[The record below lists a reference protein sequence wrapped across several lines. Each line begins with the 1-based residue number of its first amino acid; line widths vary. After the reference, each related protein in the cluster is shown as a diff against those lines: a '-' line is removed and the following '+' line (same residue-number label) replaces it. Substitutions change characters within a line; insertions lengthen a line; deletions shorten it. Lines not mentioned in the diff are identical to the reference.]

1 MKPARRVAIVLA
13 AVMALTACG
22 NKSGAHYTARDVT
35 GVVAPLRFSLTGEDG
50 KPLTA
55 TAFRGRVT
63 LVYFGYTH
71 CPDVCPATLA
81 KVAHALTALGPQ
93 AERVRMLF
101 VSVDPK
107 RDTPAVLKVYT
118 DAFAPQI
125 VGATGDREQLIDIT
139 KRYRVAYR
147 LGKADA
153 QGDYAVYHSSAIF
166 VFDGKGQA
174 RLLMTGAETAPEMA
188 ADLRTLLANS

>member
-1 MKPARRVAIVLA
+1 MNLKAGVALALIGLLGLA
-13 AVMALTACG
+13 ACAG
-22 NKSGAHYTARDVT
+22 KEQAHYTARDVSN
-35 GVVAPLRFSLTGEDG
+35 VVASLQFKLTSEDG
-50 KPLTA
+50 KPLGA
-55 TAFRGRVT
+55 AAFRGKVT

-81 KVAHALTALGPQ
+81 KVAHALKALGPQ
-93 AERVRMLF
+93 AAQVRMLF

-107 RDTPAVLKVYT
+107 RDTPSVLKDYT

-125 VGATGDREQLIDIT
+125 VGATGTQRQLIEIT

-153 QGDYAVYHSSAIF
+153 QGDYPVYHSSAIF
-166 VFDGKGQA
+166 VFDGKGEA
-174 RLLMTGAETAPEMA
+174 RLLMTGAETETEMT
-188 ADLRTLLANS
+188 ADLRTLLTST